1 MVRGILKVDL
11 CLRDWYDFMGQ
22 SGEISK
28 VFNALT
34 LKQIVWKTKTFFK
47 KLEYCFLVESTKT
60 ESASFLYKTARSE
73 ANVNPI
79 QDDGVGAKMPP
90 TSISPVNT
98 TNVGISP

>member
-34 LKQIVWKTKTFFK
+34 LKQIV
-47 KLEYCFLVESTKT
+47 
-60 ESASFLYKTARSE
+60 
-73 ANVNPI
+73 
-79 QDDGVGAKMPP
+79 
-90 TSISPVNT
+90 
-98 TNVGISP
+98 